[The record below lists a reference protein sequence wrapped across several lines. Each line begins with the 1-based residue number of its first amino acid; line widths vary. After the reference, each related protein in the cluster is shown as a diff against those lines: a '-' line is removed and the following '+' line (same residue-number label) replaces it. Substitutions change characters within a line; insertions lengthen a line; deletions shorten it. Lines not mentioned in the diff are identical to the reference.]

1 MLWTLKL
8 ALVIIK
14 DCVKHSM
21 CNNIHVC
28 QCNVIQIEKI
38 LTYFLLQCRL
48 PINAINKNFNILHMY
63 WYNIKELR
71 YNSAISFAYRNVSLL
86 TECSEQSTVMRDQ
99 RVWSMKE
106 CAQVFSDCLAGLKK
120 EFANQGE
127 NGMLVW
133 DKVRLC
139 P

>member
-1 MLWTLKL
+1 
-8 ALVIIK
+8 
-14 DCVKHSM
+14 
-21 CNNIHVC
+21 
-28 QCNVIQIEKI
+28 
-38 LTYFLLQCRL
+38 
-48 PINAINKNFNILHMY
+48 MY
-63 WYNIKELR
+63 WYDIKELR
-71 YNSAISFAYRNVSLL
+71 YNSARSFAYRYVCLL
-86 TECSEQSTVMRDQ
+86 TECSEPSTVMRDQ